1 MIRNIAG
8 KTAKRNYFIIQGAG
22 ISFNQKD
29 KEKCRNLWFYVIYG
43 TMFPKAEAEFV
54 QTFCRFLKYEIGFM
68 IDGDA
73 GMAQA
78 GVSKR
83 GSAGSCPVDHDC
95 RELFIPEG
103 FPAKG

>member
-54 QTFCRFLKYEIGFM
+54 QTFCRFLKYERGFM

-78 GVSKR
+78 GISKCL
-83 GSAGSCPVDHDC
+83 SAGGGLADHIC
-95 RELFIPEG
+95 RNRVFTG
-103 FPAKG
+103 KS